1 MIRGIGIDIIENAR
15 IHRIFA
21 RFGYLFAEKILSS
34 NELKEFS
41 NAQNKPNFLAK
52 RFASK
57 EALSKSIGI
66 GLYRQGLSPKIIE
79 IRKDHLGKPN
89 IVITDELKLILKK
102 YSISH
107 LHLSVSDTSNLS
119 TAVVV
124 AEDN

>member
-1 MIRGIGIDIIENAR
+1 MIKGVGIDLVENAR
-15 IHRIFA
+15 VKNIFS
-21 RFGYLFAEKILSS
+21 RFGYLFAKKILSV
-34 NELKEFS
+34 NELREF
-41 NAQNKPNFLAK
+41 AQTQKKVNFLSK

-89 IVITDELKLILKK
+89 IIITDELKSILKK